1 MLAKKGQYLFVG
13 LLAILRRGAWGLQE
27 VTNKHQYS
35 WTCSVKYIPTYS
47 YKTWISTLLLMN
59 RSSTKAPNQLTLI
72 YGSFILHESSC
83 KIFRKK

>member
-35 WTCSVKYIPTYS
+35 WTCSVKYIPT
-47 YKTWISTLLLMN
+47 
-59 RSSTKAPNQLTLI
+59 
-72 YGSFILHESSC
+72 
-83 KIFRKK
+83 